1 MASIK
6 FSMMKSVSLGILFII
21 FLTVFYTARAH
32 DHWIGEHRYKSKFGF
47 QCCGMKDCDQLGQ
60 GEVEP
65 RKDGIWL
72 ERFKELIPYIEAT
85 PSEDEFS
92 YRCHM
97 ANGQR
102 SCFFFKYGSS

>member
-1 MASIK
+1 
-6 FSMMKSVSLGILFII
+6 MKVFLVII
-21 FLTVFYTARAH
+21 FAILSTVVVAH
-32 DHWIGEHRYKSKFGF
+32 DHWIGSQGYMSKFGF
-47 QCCGMKDCDQLGQ
+47 KCCGMNDCDRMSQ

-72 ERFKELIPYIEAT
+72 ERFKELIPYTEAT

-97 ANGQR
+97 SNGQR